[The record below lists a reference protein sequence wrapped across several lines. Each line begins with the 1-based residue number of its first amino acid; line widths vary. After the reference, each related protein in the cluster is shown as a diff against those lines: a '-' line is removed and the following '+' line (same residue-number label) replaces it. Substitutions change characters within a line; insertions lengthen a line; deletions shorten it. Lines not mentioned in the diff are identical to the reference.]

1 MEREGRSMTSAER
14 IEYMRNFL
22 TALYLQ
28 WLKEGEPVR

>member
-1 MEREGRSMTSAER
+1 MEINER
-14 IEYMRNFL
+14 IEYMRDFL